1 MGDLEAKKRW
11 TSRYVAFIAMMGAL
25 GNALFAMSSQVLT
38 ISGGI
43 TGIALDLS
51 NMGVVIAAVFGGCIA
66 GLATGLIAGILPGL
80 WFGYIG
86 GQSGLLA
93 LFGLPIGKAIAGFSI
108 GFLCEYFNVLKG
120 ERKSLKTTFMVIL
133 GFIPEMLFIILY
145 FSVLMPYFVG
155 FFVGWLILASI
166 LIKGVAEMA
175 VIGVITGALVGNSE
189 FVTFLEKYFD
199 VQLET

>member
-1 MGDLEAKKRW
+1 MEAKKRW